1 MSSPTTRSFASHLP
15 FHYGWAVAIA
25 GTVTTFAC
33 LGMGRFALGMLLPSM
48 GHALPLSR
56 SEMGWISTGNFIG
69 YMAAV
74 ALGGRMVARLGAR
87 RAIVMGLTLVGLSM
101 MLVSRAEGFAE
112 VLVLYILTGT
122 GSGAANVPVMGLIAH
137 WFGRRVRG
145 RAAGFVVSGAGAAIV
160 VSGILVPA
168 INTARGAEGW
178 RLSWLV
184 IGAIVLLAAA
194 LDWAVL
200 RDHPSELGL
209 EPVTGGDDEERQR
222 RATAATSSS
231 PAPPA
236 AALSRRR
243 VLAHLGALYAAFGFT
258 YVIYATFI
266 VTTLVQE
273 RGFPEST
280 AGWFWS
286 AIGLLSLASG
296 PGFGGLS
303 DRIGRGKG
311 IMIAFAFQAGA
322 YLLVALPLP
331 GPFLYLSIL
340 LFGLALWAIP
350 SIMAAAVG
358 DYLGAEQAASA
369 FGSITVAFALG
380 QIIGP
385 ALAGRMADAWG
396 SFAGS
401 FAMAAVVATVA
412 MAGAAALPSPSRH

>member
-1 MSSPTTRSFASHLP
+1 
-15 FHYGWAVAIA
+15 
-25 GTVTTFAC
+25 
-33 LGMGRFALGMLLPSM
+33 MGG
-48 GHALPLSR
+48 ALPLSR
-56 SEMGWISTGNFIG
+56 GEMGWISTGNFIG

-74 ALGGRMVARLGAR
+74 ALGGRMVARFGAR
-87 RAIVMGLTLVGLSM
+87 RTIVMGLVLVGLSM
-101 MLVSRAEGFAE
+101 MAVSRAEGFAQ
-112 VLVLYILTGT
+112 VLAFYLLTGY

-137 WFGRRVRG
+137 WFGRRMRG
-145 RAAGFVVSGAGAAIV
+145 RAAGFVVIGAGAAIV

-168 INTARGAEGW
+168 INASQGAQGW

-200 RDHPSELGL
+200 RNHPAELGL
-209 EPVTGGDDEERQR
+209 EPLAGKPKAG
-222 RATAATSSS
+222 
-231 PAPPA
+231 APPA
-236 AALSRRR
+236 ASCAAAAPPASRRR
-243 VLAHLGALYAAFGFT
+243 ILAHLGALYAAFGFT

-296 PGFGGLS
+296 PVFGDLS
-303 DRIGRGKG
+303 DRIGRGRG
-311 IMIAFAFQAGA
+311 LMIVFSFQAAA

-331 GPFLYLSIL
+331 VPFLYASIV
-340 LFGLALWAIP
+340 LFGLALWAVP

-358 DYLGAEQAASA
+358 DYLGPEQAAAA
-369 FGSITVAFALG
+369 FGSITVAFAVG
-380 QIIGP
+380 QIVGP

-396 SFAGS
+396 GFSGS
-401 FAMAAVVATVA
+401 FAMAAAIAA
-412 MAGAAALPSPSRH
+412 MAVAGAALLPASRRH